1 MLKGLGGAHS
11 IQVKKW
17 REHWGC
23 RRKSLRSI
31 THRLYL
37 ILSHAL
43 LIQSQFLR
51 IRSLAACSFITYQL
65 GKWSNASLSKSPLWM
80 RSDCDFW
87 SSRRIWWAWWLGG
100 LWPLLQGNQTQ
111 MSLILKSWT
120 VKKINMNTKFWLPP
134 DTHKLYTVYF
144 FILCVITRLSINL
157 SRRQRRCPT
166 PCDPKDCSPPGS
178 SVRGILQARILEWV
192 AIPFSR
198 GSFWPRDR
206 TWSPALQADSLPSQ
220 PPGKSQWCNNA
231 LSFSLRP

>member
-1 MLKGLGGAHS
+1 MLKGLGGAYS

-23 RRKSLRSI
+23 RRKLLQSI
-31 THRLYL
+31 THKLYL

-87 SSRRIWWAWWLGG
+87 SGRRIWWAWWLAG
-100 LWPLLQGNQTQ
+100 LWHLLQGDQTQ

-120 VKKINMNTKFWLPP
+120 VKKNKYEHQILLASSRWKFRIAPWHTQIIHCLFFHIMCY
-134 DTHKLYTVYF
+134 HK
-144 FILCVITRLSINL
+144 
-157 SRRQRRCPT
+157 
-166 PCDPKDCSPPGS
+166 
-178 SVRGILQARILEWV
+178 A
-192 AIPFSR
+192 
-198 GSFWPRDR
+198 
-206 TWSPALQADSLPSQ
+206 
-220 PPGKSQWCNNA
+220 
-231 LSFSLRP
+231 